1 MKNTLAP
8 GIATAPLRAPTAQLA
23 TRHHTKVVRF
33 VRNLSDTDVLE
44 LMARLDKTI
53 RASGLDPGALRR
65 TLLRFV
71 SGVS

>member
-1 MKNTLAP
+1 
-8 GIATAPLRAPTAQLA
+8 
-23 TRHHTKVVRF
+23 VRF